1 MLVMVN
7 HTQRFKILL
16 FQNFKMFLKNVS
28 KNLCKSIQGIHKQ
41 SKSMSRKTAATAQS
55 LKINQKINSKDK
67 LLFNRLVTIN
77 APAAKTPF
85 LWKGFT
91 SLAAM
96 YYYKKTES
104 PTRPYHNSS
113 FNVLVNCHF
122 VLSTP
127 KQF

>member
-1 MLVMVN
+1 
-7 HTQRFKILL
+7 
-16 FQNFKMFLKNVS
+16 
-28 KNLCKSIQGIHKQ
+28 
-41 SKSMSRKTAATAQS
+41 MSRKTAPTAQS
-55 LKINQKINSKDK
+55 LRIKGGVGSKDGGGG
-67 LLFNRLVTIN
+67 NRLVTIN

-104 PTRPYHNSS
+104 STRPYHNSS
-113 FNVLVNCHF
+113 FNVLVNCNF

-127 KQF
+127 KQSKIS